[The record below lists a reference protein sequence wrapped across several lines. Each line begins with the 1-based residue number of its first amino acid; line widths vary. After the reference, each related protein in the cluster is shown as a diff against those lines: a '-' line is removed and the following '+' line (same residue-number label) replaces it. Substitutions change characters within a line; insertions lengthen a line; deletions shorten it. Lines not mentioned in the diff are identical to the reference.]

1 MTWSTVVA
9 QTRSTFTISPAP
21 RLHLQMVAEVEVEV
35 EAEGGVPLCSL
46 LPQVFQPH
54 GHMTAAGCELS
65 FDFDVIFRHFD
76 LVII

>member
-9 QTRSTFTISPAP
+9 QTRSMFTISPAP
-21 RLHLQMVAEVEVEV
+21 RLHLPMVGEAEV

-46 LPQVFQPH
+46 LLQVSQPH

-65 FDFDVIFRHFD
+65 F
-76 LVII
+76 LM